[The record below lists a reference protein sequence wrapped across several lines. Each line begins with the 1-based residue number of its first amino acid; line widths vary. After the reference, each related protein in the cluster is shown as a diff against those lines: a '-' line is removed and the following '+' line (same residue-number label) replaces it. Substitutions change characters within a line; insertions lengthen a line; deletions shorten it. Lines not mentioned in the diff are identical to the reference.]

1 MAGVVVLVM
10 AAVGLSVVNDR
21 QGLTTR
27 NRGLVREDLASGA
40 AEIAELRARRDQ
52 TFSWLAERQ
61 RTAPVNPRPV
71 EDFSERRNAVMA
83 AKSGLV
89 GEIEELEGSFASY
102 RVRQRRSVRTAAIGT
117 PLGDLAI
124 RGGRVYRH
132 AVIARVTDA
141 GLEIRH
147 SDGLARISS
156 VDLNA
161 DLQKQYGWEPPEA
174 APVAPVAAV
183 ANLPAPDV
191 PRKRNQVEPKVDAE
205 ELRVARELLSSWTAQ
220 VAALAA
226 DQRNAAARAASG
238 FRKSVPGSL
247 ETWGAKAQRLER
259 DLSRARLALAQARAN
274 LATISPEDPA
284 LRPVVAEE

>member
-21 QGLTTR
+21 QGLTSR
-27 NRGLVREDLASGA
+27 NRGLLREDLASGA

-52 TFSWLAERQ
+52 TFASLAERQ
-61 RTAPVNPRPV
+61 RSAPVNPRPV
-71 EDFSERRNAVMA
+71 EDFSERRNSALA

-89 GEIEELEGSFASY
+89 REIEELEGLFASY
-102 RVRQRRSVRTAAIGT
+102 RARQRRSVRTAAIGT
-117 PLGDLAI
+117 PLGDLTI

-174 APVAPVAAV
+174 APVAPVTAV
-183 ANLPAPDV
+183 ANSPAPDV

-226 DQRNAAARAASG
+226 DQRNAASQASMG